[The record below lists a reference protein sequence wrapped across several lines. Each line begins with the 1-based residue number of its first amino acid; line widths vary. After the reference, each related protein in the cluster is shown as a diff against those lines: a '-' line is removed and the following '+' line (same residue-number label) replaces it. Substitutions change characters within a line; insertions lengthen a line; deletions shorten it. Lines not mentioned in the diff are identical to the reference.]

1 MTADTSAVQA
11 ETEMSTSLKLAG
23 LAFAVLAAQFMTVI
37 MIAASMAPLYD
48 VRGGA
53 ISDLGV
59 IPETDWLFNASLVL
73 TGVLN
78 ALGGWLL
85 FRVRGGLIGTVFSV
99 LAGLSAIGAGLVPL
113 NGGGWHGLFA
123 LFAFVF
129 FNVQTVTTAW
139 RLSNAMRVL
148 GLALGAVGIV
158 YVAVMAIGDAGNPA
172 IFGAIGHGGAERMIV
187 YPPMIWLMIFG
198 GYLMAEPA
206 RR

>member
-1 MTADTSAVQA
+1 MTVLTSSMSA
-11 ETEMSTSLKLAG
+11 ETESAVSERLAG

-37 MIAASMAPLYD
+37 MLAASMAPVYD

-59 IPETDWLFNASLVL
+59 IPETAWLFNASLVL
-73 TGVLN
+73 TGILN
-78 ALGGWLL
+78 ALAGYFL
-85 FRVRGGLIGTVFSV
+85 FRARGGLTGLVFAL
-99 LAGLSAIGAGLVPL
+99 LAGLGAIGAGLIPL
-113 NGGGWHGLFA
+113 GTNGWHGLFA

-129 FNVQTVTTAW
+129 FNVQTLITAW
-139 RLSNAMRVL
+139 RLNGAMRVV
-148 GLALGAVGIV
+148 GLALGALGIG

-187 YPPMIWLMIFG
+187 YPPMLWLMIFG
-198 GYLMAEPA
+198 GYLMAQPA